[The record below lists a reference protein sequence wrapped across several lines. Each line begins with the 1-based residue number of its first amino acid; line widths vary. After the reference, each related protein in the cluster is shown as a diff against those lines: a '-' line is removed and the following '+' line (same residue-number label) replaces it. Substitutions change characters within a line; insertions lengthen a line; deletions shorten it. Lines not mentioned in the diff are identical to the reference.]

1 MPYTRLSGFYLFY
14 FAVLGAMVPYWP
26 VYLDSL
32 DFSAREIGLFM
43 AIILGTKIIAPNL
56 WGWLSD
62 RSGFRM
68 PWVRAGS
75 LLGVL
80 GFIAVPWV
88 EGFWSLALLMLAF
101 SFFWNA
107 VLSQFEANT
116 FNHLRGAHERYSLIR
131 LWGSVGF
138 IIAAV
143 GLGPLLE
150 GAGIH
155 WLPWLVLGGLAAI
168 WLSAMVTPEGP
179 GQGQEGHEHT
189 PLRSLLSNPAVLAFL
204 AACLLMQASHGPYY
218 TFFSLYM
225 GEIGYSGL
233 TVGILWGLGV
243 GAEVGLFLVMAWL
256 MRRFTLRLLLVA
268 SFVLAAARW
277 LLIGL
282 WPEQLG
288 LLLLAQLFH
297 AASFGSFHAAA
308 IALVH
313 RVFNGPNQGIG
324 QALYSS
330 LTFGAGGALGSLS
343 SGLLWESLGPTGT
356 YLLAGAVAATGAAL
370 AAWAV
375 PRLQE
380 KGAVPFSSTSRN
392 S

>member
-1 MPYTRLSGFYLFY
+1 MPYTRLSSFYLFY

-32 DFSAREIGLFM
+32 DFTSRDIGLFM
-43 AIILGTKIIAPNL
+43 AVILGTKIIAPNL

-62 RSGFRM
+62 RSGVRM
-68 PWVRAGS
+68 PWVRGGS
-75 LLGVL
+75 LLGVA
-80 GFIAVPWV
+80 GFALVPWTD
-88 EGFWSLALLMLAF
+88 GFWPLLLLMLAY

-116 FNHLRGAHERYSLIR
+116 FNHLRGEHERYSLIR

-150 GAGIH
+150 RAGIH
-155 WLPWLVLGGLAAI
+155 WLPWLVLAGLAAI
-168 WLSAMVTPEGP
+168 WLASMVTPEGP
-179 GQGQEGHEHT
+179 GQHLEGHEHT
-189 PLRSLLSNPAVLAFL
+189 PLRRLLSNPAVLAFL
-204 AACLLMQASHGPYY
+204 GACLLMQASHGPYY

-225 GEIGYSGL
+225 RDIGYSGL
-233 TVGILWGLGV
+233 TTGILWGLGV
-243 GAEVGLFLVMAWL
+243 GAEVVLFLIMAWL
-256 MRRFTLRLLLVA
+256 MRRFTLRVLLVA
-268 SFVLAAARW
+268 SFVLAALRW
-277 LLIGL
+277 IVIGL

-288 LLLLAQLFH
+288 LLLFAQLLH

-313 RVFNGPNQGIG
+313 RVFSGPNQGIG

-343 SGLLWESLGPTGT
+343 SGLLWDGFGPTGT
-356 YLLAGAVAATGAAL
+356 YLVAGGVAATGAAL

-375 PRLQE
+375 VRL
-380 KGAVPFSSTSRN
+380 R
-392 S
+392 

>member
-1 MPYTRLSGFYLFY
+1 MPYTRLSSFYLFY

-32 DFSAREIGLFM
+32 DFSSREIGLFM

-62 RSGFRM
+62 RSGVRM

-75 LLGVL
+75 LLGVA
-80 GFIAVPWV
+80 GFALVPWM

-150 GAGIH
+150 EAGVH
-155 WLPWLVLGGLAAI
+155 WLPWLVLSGLA
-168 WLSAMVTPEGP
+168 AMVTPEGP
-179 GQGQEGHEHT
+179 GQSLEGHEHT
-189 PLRSLLSNPAVLAFL
+189 PLRQLLSNPAVLAFL
-204 AACLLMQASHGPYY
+204 GACLLMQASHGPYY

-225 GEIGYSGL
+225 GDIGYSGL
-233 TVGILWGLGV
+233 TTGILWGIGV
-243 GAEVGLFLVMAWL
+243 GAEVGLFLIMAWL
-256 MRRFTLRLLLVA
+256 MRRFTLRVLLVA

-277 LLIGL
+277 VVIGL

-288 LLLLAQLFH
+288 LLLAAQLLH

-313 RVFNGPNQGIG
+313 KVFSGPNQGIG

-343 SGLLWESLGPTGT
+343 SGLLWDGFGPTGT
-356 YLLAGAVAATGAAL
+356 YLVAGAVAATGAAL

-375 PRLQE
+375 PRLSKRGQS
-380 KGAVPFSSTSRN
+380 PFCG
-392 S
+392 